1 MSRKATDEY
10 FFYDENNILEE
21 KTKYNKNEKITRA
34 ASLHG

>member
-1 MSRKATDEY
+1 MSREATDEN

-21 KTKYNKNEKITRA
+21 KTKYNKNEKITRR